1 MPDPDLEIMRG
12 WGAVIKTFRYG
23 DGGGGVWYSLPPKMF
38 WPFGSQFAL
47 GGEGGWGWSPGP
59 LPWIQH
65 WVGGQFPRNV

>member
-12 WGAVIKTFRYG
+12 WGTVIKTFRYG

-47 GGEGGWGWSPGP
+47 GGGGAGPPGLSPGSNT
-59 LPWIQH
+59 
-65 WVGGQFPRNV
+65 G